1 MLEREEV
8 IKGVIAVIKDNVPEM
23 FGSDLDE
30 NTVLNE
36 HGIVDSMGFILIVT
50 KLEGKYDV
58 HIPDEAWISLTT
70 VGDLADAILKYS
82 EK

>member
-8 IKGVIAVIKDNVPEM
+8 IQGVITVIRDNVPEM
-23 FGSDLDE
+23 FGSDLNE

-36 HGIVDSMGFILIVT
+36 HGNVDSMGFILIVT

-58 HIPDEAWISLTT
+58 HLPDEAWISLTT

-82 EK
+82 ER

>member
-30 NTVLNE
+30 NTVLN
-36 HGIVDSMGFILIVT
+36 
-50 KLEGKYDV
+50 
-58 HIPDEAWISLTT
+58 
-70 VGDLADAILKYS
+70 
-82 EK
+82 